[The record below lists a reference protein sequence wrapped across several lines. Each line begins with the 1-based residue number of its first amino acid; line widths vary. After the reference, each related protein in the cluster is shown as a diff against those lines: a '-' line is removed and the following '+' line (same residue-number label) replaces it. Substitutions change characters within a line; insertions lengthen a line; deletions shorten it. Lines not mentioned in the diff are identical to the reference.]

1 MKCSSI
7 RCAMAC
13 GSTQET
19 EFDVSFLSRAFKVS
33 AVCEA
38 I

>member
-1 MKCSSI
+1 MFLDPLCD
-7 RCAMAC
+7 
-13 GSTQET
+13 GVWVDQET